1 MSSSVVRPLRIGFI
15 GAGQMAG
22 QHLDALRRVA
32 TPHVVAG
39 VCDLRPDA
47 ARALARRA
55 RATPYTAVA
64 EFLNDARPDI
74 VHICTHPAT
83 HFDLARQALLAGVH
97 VYIEKPFAETRA
109 DAETLFTLAR
119 ERRLLLCAGHQLL
132 RDPAFCSLLERATA
146 LQPLVLVDSYFS
158 FRPPRL
164 NPYRSAPAAL
174 AEQLLDVLPH
184 PLYTLVA
191 ALAHLVPH
199 NGATETAPQLVHVTA
214 TPTDLHAVLRAGEAT
229 GRLAV
234 SLRARPVAS
243 TLTVTGAHGSL
254 TTDFVHG
261 TVLGAGNDGT
271 SPLEKIANP
280 FVEAG
285 QLAWG
290 SAGGLARRLTRGIS
304 YPGLAELLDEFY
316 AAVAAGDRSPL
327 SVEHLRR
334 VTDIY
339 EELAV
344 QIRGASRPAMSDR
357 TASRLPAASP
367 VAPVAVVTGA
377 AGFLGRALTRELAR
391 RGFRVRGTYRSQPSD
406 DPHVHEWVR
415 VDLGTAIPSDV
426 FAGASVVL
434 HAAAATSGGFE
445 AHQRDSVDATRQ
457 VLRGM
462 TAAGVHRLVY
472 VSSIS
477 VLQPPRSARERQTE
491 ETPLAA
497 NAERLGPYT
506 WGKCAAEEVVAAAHA
521 RREIVARIVRP
532 AALFDWEDIDV
543 PGLVGKRL
551 FGRWHLGFGRPGLP
565 FAACEVGMAAAA
577 LAWIAE
583 HFADAPPIINLMDP
597 AINTRAGLLRQFRER
612 GWRGRFVWVPI
623 PLLAG
628 GVLAMSRAMALA
640 RRSTGGPTL
649 SVWSVLR
656 PRRYDPSVAGRVL
669 AAAQE
674 DRSLRSTDPPDR
686 VVVGVEAEVSQ
697 AYG

>member
-1 MSSSVVRPLRIGFI
+1 
-15 GAGQMAG
+15 
-22 QHLDALRRVA
+22 
-32 TPHVVAG
+32 VVAG

-47 ARALARRA
+47 AQALARRA
-55 RATPYTAVA
+55 GATAYTAVA
-64 EFLNDARPDI
+64 EFLNDARPDV

-83 HFDLARQALLAGVH
+83 HVDLARQALLAGVH
-97 VYIEKPFAETRA
+97 VYVEKPFAETRA
-109 DAETLFTLAR
+109 DAEALFTLAR
-119 ERRLLLCAGHQLL
+119 ERGLLLCAGHQLL
-132 RDPAFCSLLERATA
+132 RDPAFCRLLERAPA

-191 ALAHLVPH
+191 ALTHLAPG
-199 NGATETAPQLVHVTA
+199 NGAAETAPRLVHVTA
-214 TPTDLHAVLRAGEAT
+214 TPTDLHAVLRAGDAT

-234 SLRARPVAS
+234 SLRARPIAS

-254 TTDFVHG
+254 TTDFVRG
-261 TVLGAGNDGT
+261 TMLGTGNDGT

-290 SAGGLARRLTRGIS
+290 SAGGLARRLTRGIN

-327 SVEHLRR
+327 SVEHLRT

-339 EELAV
+339 EVLAAQV
-344 QIRGASRPAMSDR
+344 RSGSRPATRDR
-357 TASRLPAASP
+357 AAAVPTASPG
-367 VAPVAVVTGA
+367 APVAVVTGA
-377 AGFLGRALTRELAR
+377 AGFLGRALTRELAG
-391 RGFRVRGTYRSQPSD
+391 RGFRVRGTYRSQRSD

-415 VDLGTAIPSDV
+415 VDLGTEIPSEV

-462 TAAGVHRLVY
+462 TAAGVRRLVY

-521 RREIVARIVRP
+521 RQEIVARIVRP

-551 FGRWHLGFGRPGLP
+551 FGHWHLGFGRPGLP

-583 HFADAPPIINLMDP
+583 HFADAPPIVNLMDP
-597 AINTRAGLLRQFRER
+597 AIDTRARLLQRFRER

-623 PLLAG
+623 RLLAG
-628 GVLAMSRAMALA
+628 GVLAMSRAIALA
-640 RRSTGGPTL
+640 RRTAGGPTL

-669 AAAQE
+669 AAAHE
-674 DRSLRSTDPPDR
+674 DRSLSTTEPPER
-686 VVVGVEAEVSQ
+686 VVVGAGAQVSQ

>member
-1 MSSSVVRPLRIGFI
+1 
-15 GAGQMAG
+15 MAG
-22 QHLDALRRVA
+22 QHLDALRRVS

-39 VCDLRPDA
+39 VCDLRADA
-47 ARALARRA
+47 ARALAHRA
-55 RATPYTAVA
+55 GATAYTAVA
-64 EFLNDARPDI
+64 DLLNDARPDV

-83 HFDLARQALLAGVH
+83 HFDLARQALLAGAH

-109 DAETLFTLAR
+109 DAEALFALAR
-119 ERRLLLCAGHQLL
+119 ERGLMLCAGHQLL
-132 RDPAFCSLLERATA
+132 RDPAFRRLLDRATT

-164 NPYRSAPAAL
+164 HPYRSAPAAL
-174 AEQLLDVLPH
+174 AEQLLDVVPH

-199 NGATETAPQLVHVTA
+199 NGTAEATPQLVHVTA

-229 GRLAV
+229 GRLVV

-254 TTDFVHG
+254 TTDFVRG

-285 QLAWG
+285 QLAWR
-290 SAGGLARRLTRGIS
+290 SAGGLTRRLLGGIG
-304 YPGLAELLDEFY
+304 YPGLSELLGDFY
-316 AAVAAGDRSPL
+316 AAVTAGDRSPL

-344 QIRGASRPAMSDR
+344 QIRSGSRPATR
-357 TASRLPAASP
+357 HHAASPLPAAAADP
-367 VAPVAVVTGA
+367 GAPVAVVTGA
-377 AGFLGRALTRELAR
+377 AGFLGRALTRELTR

-415 VDLGTAIPSDV
+415 VDLGTDVPSEV
-426 FAGASVVL
+426 FAGAAVVV
-434 HAAAATSGGFE
+434 HAAAATSGGFD
-445 AHQRDSVDATRQ
+445 AHRRDSVEATHQ

-462 TAAGVHRLVY
+462 TAAGVRRLVY

-521 RREIVARIVRP
+521 RQEIVARIVRP
-532 AALFDWEDIDV
+532 AALIDLEDIDV
-543 PGLVGKRL
+543 PGLVGRRL
-551 FGRWHLGFGRPGLP
+551 FGHWHLGFGRPGLP
-565 FAACEVGMAAAA
+565 FAACDVGMAGAAI
-577 LAWIAE
+577 AWIAE
-583 HFADAPPIINLMDP
+583 RFTAAPPIVNLIDP
-597 AINTRAGLLRQFRER
+597 AIATRRQLLALFRER
-612 GWRGRFVWVPI
+612 GWRGRVVWVPI
-623 PLLAG
+623 RFLAG
-628 GVLAMSRAMALA
+628 SITLLSRAVALA
-640 RRSTGGPTL
+640 RRGPSQPM

-656 PRRYDPSVAGRVL
+656 PRRYDPAVAARVL
-669 AAAQE
+669 RAAQN
-674 DRSLRSTDPPDR
+674 DHPTHTTQPPER
-686 VVVGVEAEVSQ
+686 APVVAHVSQ
-697 AYG
+697 VYG